1 MIRFHRPE
9 FLQNVATPKHIRPAH
24 DRVVILNRDALD
36 VIRQQD
42 GPRTLFYLDPP
53 YLHETRATTGEYEHE
68 MDAEQHAKLLGAIAV
83 IKGRFL
89 LSGYHSGMYDRQAAE
104 YGWRCHEF
112 KIDNKAAG
120 GKTKREMIECVWTN
134 F

>member
-1 MIRFHRPE
+1 AVE
-9 FLQNVATPKHIRPAH
+9 GLPAVH
-24 DRVVILNRDALD
+24 ERLRRVVILNADALD

-53 YLHETRATTGEYEHE
+53 YLHETRATKGEYGKHE
-68 MDAEQHAKLLGAIAV
+68 MTYQQHADLLDVLAS

-89 LSGYHSGMYDRQAAE
+89 LSGYDSKLYRLYAANAR
-104 YGWRCHEF
+104 WKCHEF
-112 KIDNKAAG
+112 KIDNKAAS
-120 GKTKREMIECVWTN
+120 GKTKRRMVECVWTN